1 MSDVYC
7 SATLKKK
14 TKQRLIL
21 LQSPHLLLLLCLFYT
36 GPEECWAGS
45 DVLTCPGVGG
55 DSVSELA
62 ATSGG
67 GLGDERGA
75 HFREAG
81 AGSSLIPSTSIQM
94 PFV

>member
-7 SATLKKK
+7 CSATLKNK
-14 TKQRLIL
+14 TKQVLIL
-21 LQSPHLLLLLCLFYT
+21 LQSPHLLLLLCLLYT

-45 DVLTCPGVGG
+45 EVLTCPGVGG

-67 GLGDERGA
+67 GLGDERWQ
-75 HFREAG
+75 
-81 AGSSLIPSTSIQM
+81 L
-94 PFV
+94 